1 MPCDTVRD
9 YERIKERERQL
20 DRAAKRKRRLEAAA
34 KVKAQALKTGW
45 VITRV
50 KNFEYT
56 ASKPY
61 STDKLEIKILDSGT
75 VRVSA
80 GKISAANHASA
91 EMFLNCI
98 QAAMGGPVTVKQKS
112 GTVAHSHGGLH
123 THTH

>member
-9 YERIKERERQL
+9 YEQIKEIQRQR
-20 DRAAKRKRRLEAAA
+20 DRAAKRRVRLQAAT

-45 VITRV
+45 VITRI

-98 QAAMGGPVTVKQKS
+98 QAAMGGKVTVKQKP
-112 GTVAHSHGGLH
+112 GTVAHTHGLH
-123 THTH
+123 THMH